1 MHGLHLMRW
10 QKFAKPDS
18 KTPDMALTVHVDIVK
33 RTGLAISRIFLVT
46 TPLLILQLKKNKK
59 KKGRGGG
66 SKKKK

>member
-46 TPLLILQLKKNKK
+46 TPWLILQLFLKKGREGKK
-59 KKGRGGG
+59 KK
-66 SKKKK
+66 K